1 LAFNE
6 IDVIQPNPSRLAF
19 WPYQIQGTAPLS
31 LSALSAASRERHLN
45 GSRTDHV
52 LVEVIP
58 QPGRC
63 ILEAIQKRELEA
75 ILGDTGHNE
84 G

>member
-45 GSRTDHV
+45 GLRTDHV
-52 LVEVIP
+52 LVEVIA
-58 QPGRC
+58 QSGRC
-63 ILEAIQKRELEA
+63 ILGAIQKKALEEF
-75 ILGDTGHNE
+75 LGDTRHNE